1 MVEVRKMTIED
12 LDQVVEIEQDTF
24 SLPWSRAGFQS
35 GMEMPG
41 SYFLVAITNNQIAG
55 YVGMYT
61 SFDEGEIT
69 NVAVEKKL
77 QNQGIGKKLVNESV
91 KWCEKNKINQL
102 ILEVRKSNE
111 GAIHLYQS
119 LGFECIG
126 NRKGFYEH
134 PIEDGLVMKL
144 NWVRWKDVRC

>member
-1 MVEVRKMTIED
+1 MQM
-12 LDQVVEIEQDTF
+12 L
-24 SLPWSRAGFQS
+24 
-35 GMEMPG
+35 G
-41 SYFLVAITNNQIAG
+41 SCFLVAVVDDQILG

-69 NVAVEKKL
+69 NVAVEKKI
-77 QNQGIGKKLVNESV
+77 QNQGIGKKLVNESIQ
-91 KWCEKNKINQL
+91 WCEKNKINQL

-119 LGFECIG
+119 LGFEIIG

-134 PIEDGLVMKL
+134 PTEDGLVMNL

>member
-1 MVEVRKMTIED
+1 MLEVREMVAED
-12 LDQVVEIEQDTF
+12 VNQVVEIEKKTF
-24 SLPWSRAGFQS
+24 SLPWSKAGFQS
-35 GMEMPG
+35 GMQMLG
-41 SYFLVAITNNQIAG
+41 SCFLVAVEDNQIVG

-69 NVAVEKKL
+69 NVAVEKKV
-77 QNQGIGKKLVNESV
+77 QNQGIGKKLVNESI

-119 LGFECIG
+119 LGFEIIG

-134 PIEDGLVMKL
+134 PTEDGLVMNL